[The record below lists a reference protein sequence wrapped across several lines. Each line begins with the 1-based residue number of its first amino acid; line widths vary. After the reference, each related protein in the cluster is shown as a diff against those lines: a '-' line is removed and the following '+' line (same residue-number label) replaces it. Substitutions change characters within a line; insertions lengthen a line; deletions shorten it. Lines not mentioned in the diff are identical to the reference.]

1 MDFVIY
7 NKKLNIEDTYTK
19 PNITLAPFYNL
30 EKQIKFI
37 NEEINNNL
45 NATHPLNAGLYFF
58 FKFIKGII

>member
-37 NEEINNNL
+37 NEEINNLNL
-45 NATHPLNAGLYFF
+45 TDSSKNEKEENIN
-58 FKFIKGII
+58 IKLF